1 MTEELYL
8 AKFTSNDTSCIV
20 CPLRYI
26 SAHIALWY
34 GTSGSNSYSS
44 FSRGLNDLYSHLMIL
59 QPSECLMNAIYPYKI
74 ISALLQYNFL
84 DA

>member
-1 MTEELYL
+1 MYCMPI
-8 AKFTSNDTSCIV
+8 K
-20 CPLRYI
+20 I
-26 SAHIALWY
+26 SAHIALRY
-34 GTSGSNSYSS
+34 GTSGPNSSSS

-59 QPSECLMNAIYPYKI
+59 QPSECLMNVIYPYKI